1 MSSQI
6 NIKIGGMNISLGG
19 QELVLKSTGSHSINV
34 PNGLYVGS
42 GLSATSSTLA
52 AQEVYDGGFGET
64 TEVRLRIA
72 NGGAG
77 QSGLIGEWANAFIQH
92 MVFVHKVPPFKVAWY
107 LGDTTQSLGLL
118 AAGEVDI
125 AVTYNEA
132 AEKQSLAS
140 GNAAQSV
147 YGFRDHFML
156 VGPKT
161 NPAGLN
167 PQNDDI
173 LAMFNKLV
181 TVGNVDAVIPPA
193 NRPPVRF
200 LSRYDK
206 SATNIKE
213 SQLFIT
219 IGQVPWALAYSNF
232 YHQYPRFPLQALH
245 ASAVLEEYTLTDYGT
260 WLSSSSDVT
269 NALVIYQKG
278 TDDADDLLL
287 NPGHVLLG
295 THLADENANIARYF
309 MQWVADSDGG
319 QKVIANFKKSGQVLY
334 SQAPL

>member
-1 MSSQI
+1 MSSQTF
-6 NIKIGGMNISLGG
+6 KVGGLNVTLGAD
-19 QELVLKSTGSHSINV
+19 EHVLKATGAHSINV
-34 PNGLYVGS
+34 PDGLYVAS
-42 GLSATSSTLA
+42 GLSATSSTLTP
-52 AQEVYDGGFGET
+52 QEIYDGGYPKA
-64 TEVRLRIA
+64 TEMRLRIS

-77 QSGLIGEWANAFIQH
+77 QSGLIREWANAFIQF
-92 MVFVHKVPPFKVAWY
+92 MVNERGVKPFKVGWY

-140 GNAAQSV
+140 GDASKLV

-156 VGPKT
+156 VGPKS
-161 NPAGLN
+161 NPAKLD
-167 PQNDDI
+167 PRNDDI
-173 LAMFNKLV
+173 LVMFNKLMAI
-181 TVGNVDAVIPPA
+181 GNADAVKPPSD
-193 NRPPVRF
+193 RPPVRF

-213 SQLFIT
+213 SQLFII

-245 ASAVLEEYTLTDYGT
+245 AAAVLEEYTLTDYGT
-260 WLSSSSDVT
+260 FLSSTKDVT
-269 NALVIYQKG
+269 DTLVIYKKG
-278 TDDADDLLL
+278 TDSEDDLLL

-295 THLADENANIARYF
+295 SRASPSNVEIAKEF
-309 MQWVADSDGG
+309 MTWVASKTGG
-319 QKVIANFKKSGQVLY
+319 QRVVADFKKNDQVLY
-334 SQAPL
+334 SQAP